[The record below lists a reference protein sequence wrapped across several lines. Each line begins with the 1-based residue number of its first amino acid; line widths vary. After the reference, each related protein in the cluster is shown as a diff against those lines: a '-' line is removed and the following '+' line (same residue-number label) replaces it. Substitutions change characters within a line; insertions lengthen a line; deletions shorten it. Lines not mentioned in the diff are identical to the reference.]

1 MAAREVRGVL
11 VEPAANPRTTQHRAR
26 VLMFTS
32 LFHPVIGGSEGQAQA
47 LAQALIRRG
56 HAVAVVTQ
64 KLPRL
69 PSYEVVAGIAVYREI
84 RPVGRRSIVY
94 GISYALSSALA
105 LLRHRRQSQIIHV
118 HHLYL
123 DAFSAGLL
131 GPIMRRPV
139 IAKVACGGYVG
150 DIARLKRTRLAGL
163 LFAVTRRVDRIVAIS
178 SQIQGELINHS
189 FARERIIRIP
199 NGVDTNR
206 FRPARDREAAKRVL
220 GLQGKIVSFIGR
232 LDPQKGLHHL
242 LDAWSAVVAQRPD
255 ARLLLLGTGPQEA
268 ELMRLAEELRVSR
281 SVDFLGYREDVRP
294 YLQATDVFVL
304 PSLAEGMSNVL
315 LEAMAS
321 GLACVATRIGGNT
334 DLVEDDVNGVL
345 VEPADGAGLAN
356 AILRLVQSDA
366 DAARLGVA
374 ARERVER
381 ELSIE
386 VIADRYVQLYR
397 ELLAAEG

>member
-1 MAAREVRGVL
+1 MTLNRV
-11 VEPAANPRTTQHRAR
+11 R

-32 LFHPVIGGSEGQAQA
+32 LFHPLVGGSEGQALV

-56 HAVAVVTQ
+56 HEVAVVTQ
-64 KLPRL
+64 KLPGL
-69 PSYEVVAGIAVYREI
+69 PGYEDVTGIPVYREI

-105 LLRHRRQSQIIHV
+105 LLRHRRQSQVIHV

-123 DAFSAGLL
+123 DAFLAALL
-131 GPIMRRPV
+131 GPVVRRPV

-150 DIARLKRTRLAGL
+150 DMARLKQTRLAGL
-163 LFAVTRRVDRIVAIS
+163 LFAGTRRVDRIIAVS
-178 SQIQGELINHS
+178 SQIQEELIHDRY
-189 FARERIIRIP
+189 APERIIRIP
-199 NGVDTNR
+199 NGVDTDR
-206 FRPARDREAAKRVL
+206 FRPVRNREAAKRAL
-220 GLQGKIVSFIGR
+220 GLQGKIVLFVGR
-232 LDPQKGLHHL
+232 LDPQKGLRHL
-242 LDAWSAVVAQRPD
+242 LEAWTAVVAQRPD
-255 ARLLLLGTGPQEA
+255 TRLLLLGTGPQEA
-268 ELMRLAEELRVSR
+268 ELMRLAEELRVS
-281 SVDFLGYREDVRP
+281 SHVDFLGYRDDVRP